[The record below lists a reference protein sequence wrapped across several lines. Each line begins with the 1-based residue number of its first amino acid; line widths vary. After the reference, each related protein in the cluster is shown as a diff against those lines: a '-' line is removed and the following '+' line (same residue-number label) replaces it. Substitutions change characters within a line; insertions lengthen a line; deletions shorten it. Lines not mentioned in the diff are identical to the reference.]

1 MIASV
6 WILVAAL
13 VSAQS
18 ADDKDKDKQKP
29 PDKLAQAAT
38 VPADLLRQAEEK
50 AAAGDLDGAA
60 DLLRKAAALPGA
72 TGEPSLRL
80 GRLLESKHELD
91 TAIDAYQAAAAGLSG
106 AAKGEALARL
116 SIVQHLRG
124 VSAWAVSAESAVAA
138 DPEGAWPAS
147 ALAMARG
154 RQGKA
159 DEALALARKAEA
171 AGGGAPAQTA
181 LGAAHEAAKDLK
193 AAEEAYR
200 AAGGATAAD
209 VTAAVGLARV
219 LRLTR
224 RAAEAEP
231 LLQKVVAESPGAVA
245 AYKES
250 ARVKM
255 ALGRGADAMADG
267 ALAAAL
273 AEGDPEVAALAVET
287 AVARALDYVA
297 AQKPDLAVQDLTRLR
312 DSHPDAVAVRL
323 GLARALIAKRQAAA
337 AIVEL
342 QKAVE
347 LAPDSAEA
355 HFQLGVAQHLH
366 KQNAAAAVPS
376 FEKAAAADPGN
387 PDYRISLGAA
397 LVDAKQ
403 YDRAVAELT
412 PVTRSAPKRP
422 EGWIYLGAAHL
433 QAKRYKDAV
442 AALEKAAALV
452 PPSAQVEA
460 YLAWSHFGL
469 KDAAGFKLH
478 GGKARALGHKEA
490 TLLQYLTR
498 IEGGELIK

>member
-1 MIASV
+1 MTAFA

-13 VSAQS
+13 VAAPS
-18 ADDKDKDKQKP
+18 ADNKDKDKDKKKP
-29 PDKLAQAAT
+29 PDK
-38 VPADLLRQAEEK
+38 
-50 AAAGDLDGAA
+50 AAAAPMAPD
-60 DLLRKAAALPGA
+60 PG
-72 TGEPSLRL
+72 EVSLRL
-80 GRLLESKHELD
+80 GRELEDKHELD

-116 SIVQHLRG
+116 SILQHLRG
-124 VSAWAVSAESAVAA
+124 VAASTVSAESAVAA

-147 ALAMARG
+147 ALAMARA
-154 RQGKA
+154 RQGKI
-159 DEALALARKAEA
+159 DEALALARKAVA
-171 AGGGAPAQTA
+171 AGGGPPAQTA
-181 LGAAHEAAKDLK
+181 LGAAQEAAKDLP

-200 AAGGATAAD
+200 AAGGADAAN
-209 VTAAVGLARV
+209 VAAAVGLARV

-231 LLQKVVAESPGAVA
+231 LLQRVVAQSPGAVA

-267 ALAAAL
+267 ATAAAL

-287 AVARALDYVA
+287 AVAGALDYVA
-297 AQKPDLAVQDLTRLR
+297 SQKADLAVQDLTRLR
-312 DSHPDAVAVRL
+312 DSHPDSVVVRL
-323 GLARALIAKRQAAA
+323 GLARALIATRKADA

-347 LAPDSAEA
+347 IAPASAEA
-355 HFQLGVAQHLH
+355 QYQLGLAQHLH

-376 FEKAAAADPGN
+376 LEKAAAADPGN
-387 PDYRISLGAA
+387 ADYRISLGAA

-412 PVTRSAPKRP
+412 PLTLSAPNRP

-433 QAKRYKDAV
+433 QAKRYKDAI
-442 AALEKAAALV
+442 AALNKAAALA
-452 PPSAQVEA
+452 PTNAQVEA

>member
-1 MIASV
+1 MTV
-6 WILVAAL
+6 LPLILVAAL

-18 ADDKDKDKQKP
+18 ADDKKKP
-29 PDKLAQAAT
+29 PEKPAALPGAT
-38 VPADLLRQAEEK
+38 VPADMLRLADEK

-60 DLLRKAAALPGA
+60 ELLRKAAAAPGA

-80 GRLLESKHELD
+80 GKVLETKHELD
-91 TAIDAYQAAAAGLSG
+91 TAIDAYQAAANGLSG

-116 SIVQHLRG
+116 SIAQNLRG
-124 VSAWAVSAESAVAA
+124 VSASAVSAEAAVAA

-147 ALAMARG
+147 ALAIARG

-231 LLQKVVAESPGAVA
+231 LLQKVVTDTPGAVA

-267 ALAAAL
+267 ALAMAL
-273 AEGDPEVAALAVET
+273 AEGDPEVVALAVET
-287 AVARALDYVA
+287 TVARSLDYVA
-297 AQKPDLAVQDLTRLR
+297 AQKPDLAVQDLTKLR
-312 DSHPDAVAVRL
+312 DSQPDAVAVRL
-323 GLARALIAKRQAAA
+323 GLAKALIAKRQTDA

-342 QKAVE
+342 KKAVE
-347 LAPDSAEA
+347 LAPASAEA
-355 HFQLGVAQHLH
+355 HYQLGVAQHMH

-387 PDYRISLGAA
+387 PDYGISLGAA
-397 LVDAKQ
+397 LLDAKL
-403 YDRAVAELT
+403 YDRAVAALT
-412 PVTRSAPKRP
+412 PVTQSAPKRP
-422 EGWIYLGAAHL
+422 EGWIYLGAAQL
-433 QAKRYKDAV
+433 QAKRYKEAV
-442 AALEKAAALV
+442 AALDKAAALV

-460 YLAWSHFGL
+460 YLAWSYFGL

-478 GGKARALGHKEA
+478 GGKARTLGHKEA

-498 IEGGELIK
+498 IEGGEVIK

>member
-1 MIASV
+1 MTAFA
-6 WILVAAL
+6 WILVSTL
-13 VSAQS
+13 VVAPF
-18 ADDKDKDKQKP
+18 ADNKDKKKT
-29 PDKLAQAAT
+29 PDKPAAAAT
-38 VPADLLRQAEEK
+38 APGDLLQQAEEK
-50 AAAGDLDGAA
+50 AAAGDLEGAA
-60 DLLRKAAALPGA
+60 NVLRKAAALPGA

-80 GRLLESKHELD
+80 GRVLEDKHELD
-91 TAIDAYQAAAAGLSG
+91 SAIDAYQAAAAGLSG

-116 SIVQHLRG
+116 SILQDLRG
-124 VSAWAVSAESAVAA
+124 VSAWIASAESAMAA
-138 DPEGAWPAS
+138 DPDGAWPAA
-147 ALAMARG
+147 ALGVARA

-159 DEALALARKAEA
+159 DEALALARKAVA
-171 AGGGAPAQTA
+171 AGGGAPAQSA
-181 LGAAHEAAKDLK
+181 LGAAHEAAKDLP

-200 AAGGATAAD
+200 AAGGATAAN
-209 VTAAVGLARV
+209 VPAAVGLARV

-231 LLQKVVAESPGAVA
+231 LLQKVVADSPGAVA

-267 ALAAAL
+267 AMAAAL

-287 AVARALDYVA
+287 AVARALDDVA

-312 DSHPDAVAVRL
+312 DSNPDAVVVRL
-323 GLARALIAKRQAAA
+323 GLAKALIAKRQIDAA
-337 AIVEL
+337 VLEL

-347 LAPDSAEA
+347 LAPASTDA
-355 HFQLGVAQHLH
+355 HYQLGLAQHLH

-376 FEKAAAADPGN
+376 LEKAVAADPGN

-403 YDRAVAELT
+403 YDRAVSELT
-412 PVTRSAPKRP
+412 PVTRSAPDRA

-442 AALEKAAALV
+442 AALDKAAALA
-452 PPSAQVEA
+452 PRSAQVEA
-460 YLAWSHFGL
+460 FLAWSHFGL
-469 KDAAGFKLH
+469 KDAAAFKLH